1 MGAESISLETE
12 KSRTNQETRDL
23 GFKHLS
29 AGTMRRPDGV
39 LIMGNKDKGT
49 PDTVTR
55 HRGFADFVQIN
66 GETGKKMCHLS

>member
-1 MGAESISLETE
+1 
-12 KSRTNQETRDL
+12 
-23 GFKHLS
+23 
-29 AGTMRRPDGV
+29 MRRPDGV